1 MDYYVKKLSENRGR
15 PRIYLDGLQAARAG
29 FVPGDAYD
37 IRIEEGVS
45 VTLYKNPD
53 GSRTVSGR
61 KNRKTGERT
70 TPVIDVESEKILEM
84 FSGMD
89 EVRMIVRPDVEEVV
103 FLPKASEQAKK
114 ERLDRLW
121 NAISKNEEILV
132 GSLTHGLGILAKSIH
147 DGLIEAGL
155 KPTLALANELREDL
169 LDLARQHNPAWS
181 PRTMG
186 IAAPMQELIQ
196 DQWLMNKIP
205 KLHFLDLSLPCSGA
219 SKAGHTKN
227 KLEMMEQHEHVGHLV
242 FAALVIIS
250 KVQPAVLLLE
260 NVPQYA
266 KSASAEILRKQLTDM
281 GYDIHEAVVNGYD
294 AGCLEAR
301 ERWCLVATTKG
312 LTFDFD
318 QLYPPVEV
326 RTKVGDILDD
336 VPLDSSRWRTN
347 EGLLAKEKR
356 DIEDGKG
363 FRLPIV
369 TEESTKV
376 PTIRKHYQKAGS
388 CDVQVQHPTDP
399 DRARLFTGPEHLRIK
414 GISPELFGEDASDA
428 IIHQAAGQAVQPP
441 VFIPIAKRIGETM
454 KAAQPYSAAMK
465 ALRSVAIEEI
475 ANGLKDGIE
484 YDPAPA
490 SFATVAQGVVSRAYE
505 VLQQDL
511 FAEIA
516 PTAPAQVTESEP
528 SKVVKKARKI
538 AGGGVG

>member
-1 MDYYVKKLSENRGR
+1 MDYYVKNLTENRGR

-29 FVPGDAYD
+29 FVPGDAFD

-61 KNRKTGERT
+61 KDRKTGERT
-70 TPVIDVESEKILEM
+70 VPVIDVNSEEILGM

-89 EVRMIVRPDVEEVV
+89 ALRMVVRKDVNEVV
-103 FLPKASEQAKK
+103 FLPLASEQAKK

-132 GSLTHGLGILAKSIH
+132 GSLTHGMGILAKAIH
-147 DGLIEAGL
+147 DGLVEAGL

-169 LDLARQHNPAWS
+169 LDLARQNNPAWS
-181 PRTMG
+181 ERTMG

-312 LTFDFD
+312 LSFNFD
-318 QLYPPVEV
+318 QLYPPVDI

-336 VPLDSSRWRTN
+336 IPLDSSRWRTN
-347 EGLLAKEKR
+347 EGLLAKEAR
-356 DIEDGKG
+356 DIEAGKG

-369 TEESTKV
+369 TAEDTKV

-399 DRARLFTGPEHLRIK
+399 SRARLFTGQEHLRIK
-414 GISPELFGEDASDA
+414 GISPVIFGEDASDA
-428 IIHQAAGQAVQPP
+428 IIHQGAGQAVQPP
-441 VFIPIAKRIGETM
+441 VFVPIAKRIGETM
-454 KAAQPYSAAMK
+454 LAAQSYSVAMK
-465 ALRSVAIEEI
+465 ALRSVAIDELVEGVKEGV
-475 ANGLKDGIE
+475 AYE
-484 YDPAPA
+484 PATA
-490 SFATVAQGVVSRAYE
+490 SFAKVAQAVIPRAYDI
-505 VLQQDL
+505 LQQDL

-516 PTAPAQVTESEP
+516 PPEAPQVSEP
-528 SKVVKKARKI
+528 EPARVAKKPKKI
-538 AGGGVG
+538 GGGGVG